1 MRPVYRQPLAVA
13 TATAATAKLAH
24 SMKLSDHHFAAISVH

>member
-1 MRPVYRQPLAVA
+1 MRPVYRQPLAV
-13 TATAATAKLAH
+13 ATAATAKLAH